1 MVMVPLN
8 PHDLP
13 SLLRIRETADAG
25 EKIPVFAFKAPEVE
39 VRKDVAEQ
47 DQLAEV
53 HLTSEP
59 RCKSERISVSQVDTM
74 MATAC
79 IASIAGV

>member
-1 MVMVPLN
+1 MVMVSLN

-25 EKIPVFAFKAPEVE
+25 EKIPVFAFEAPEVE

-53 HLTSEP
+53 HLIQQLH
-59 RCKSERISVSQVDTM
+59 RIFGTAYVRAKMQVREDQRV
-74 MATAC
+74 
-79 IASIAGV
+79 AG